1 MKSIESIYEWM
12 LSVKKTAIAGIAA
25 ACAFALG
32 GTASG
37 MGLDRSEF
45 HIGCFSFNEP
55 AQTPKHIAEARAC
68 GMDYVGGGI
77 DARNRI
83 AMEAFSENGLAAS
96 CIFLP
101 RICGPHPAR
110 GTEAL
115 RRKLPKDRL
124 ENNLNAFNAKFR
136 HPSIAMMNICDEP
149 PVQSMAFLGD
159 MVRLVDKCCPGGL
172 AYVNLY
178 PNYARVA
185 ENGTDVTKSQLGCA
199 NYRDYIDEYCR
210 QVPTHYIAY
219 DHYPIMATAEATR
232 ACSARWYGNL
242 KVVADACRATGRDLW
257 VGPQVNSRRKAPPI
271 TENHLRYQA
280 FSAMAFGAVNLTWA
294 CWTLGWWD
302 NNLMETNG
310 MLTCQ
315 YPKLKKVN
323 FEVRR
328 IAPAYMKMR
337 NVATHFVGFKGE
349 ANALSKY
356 GIVPVERLDVPGFDG
371 IAATDGSSLVVG
383 EMVSRVHDGSAK
395 AVFIYAANDSADEKR
410 AEHVVEFSAHG
421 QVSVLGPDE
430 GLRIAGCGQGR
441 CRLTLSDNSCAL
453 VWQD

>member
-1 MKSIESIYEWM
+1 MKSMEFIDEWI
-12 LSVKKTAIAGIAA
+12 LPAKKTAIAGIAA
-25 ACAFALG
+25 ASAFALG

-45 HIGCFSFNEP
+45 HIGCFSFNAP
-55 AQTPKHIAEARAC
+55 AQTSKHIAEAREC

-77 DARNRI
+77 DATNRI
-83 AMEAFSENGLAAS
+83 AMEAFSENGIAVN
-96 CIFLP
+96 CIWLP

-115 RRKLPKDRL
+115 RRKLPQERL
-124 ENNLNAFNAKFR
+124 ERRLDEFNAKLR
-136 HPSIAMMNICDEP
+136 HHSIAMMNICDEP

-159 MVRLVDKCCPGGL
+159 MVRLVNERCPGVF

-185 ENGTDVTKSQLGCA
+185 ENGTDVTKSQLGCT

-210 QVPTHYIAY
+210 QVPTHFISY
-219 DHYPIMATAEATR
+219 DHYPIMATAESTR

-257 VGPQVNSRRKAPPI
+257 VGPQVNSRRKVPPI

-302 NNLMETNG
+302 NNVMETNG
-310 MLTCQ
+310 TLTCQ
-315 YPKLKKVN
+315 YQKLKTVN
-323 FEVRR
+323 LEVRR
-328 IAPAYMKMR
+328 IAVPYMKMR

-349 ANALSKY
+349 ADALAKY
-356 GIVPVERLDVPGFDG
+356 GITPVERLDVPGFAG
-371 IAATDGSSLVVG
+371 IAAIDGSSLVVG
-383 EMVSRVHDGSAK
+383 EMASRAQGGAAK
-395 AVFIYAANDSADEKR
+395 GVFVYAADDCADEKR
-410 AEHVVEFSAHG
+410 AEHVVEFSADG
-421 QVSVLGPDE
+421 PVTAFGPDGSLE
-430 GLRIAGCGQGR
+430 VAGYGR
-441 CRLTLSDNSCAL
+441 GRWHLTLADNSCAL
-453 VWQD
+453 VLPD

>member
-1 MKSIESIYEWM
+1 MTKTIE
-12 LSVKKTAIAGIAA
+12 AAGIVTV
-25 ACAFALG
+25 CAFALA
-32 GTASG
+32 GTAVG
-37 MGLDRSEF
+37 KGLDRSEF
-45 HIGCFSFNEP
+45 HIGCFSFNAP
-55 AQTPKHIAEARAC
+55 AQTPKHIAEAREC

-77 DARNRI
+77 DPANRR
-83 AMEAFSENGLAAS
+83 AMEAFSENGLAVN

-115 RRKLPKDRL
+115 QQKLPKERL
-124 ENNLNAFNAKFR
+124 ESKLDEFNAKFR

-149 PVQSMAFLGD
+149 PVQSMAFIGD
-159 MVRLVDKCCPGGL
+159 MVRLVNERCPDMF

-199 NYRDYIDEYCR
+199 NYKGYIDEYCR
-210 QVPTHYIAY
+210 QVPTHFISY
-219 DHYPIMATAEATR
+219 DHYPIMATAEATK

-257 VGPQVNSRRKAPPI
+257 VGPQVNSRSKAPPI

-294 CWTLGWWD
+294 CWTRGWWD
-302 NNLMETNG
+302 NNVMETNG
-310 MLTCQ
+310 TLTCQ

-328 IAPAYMKMR
+328 LAAPYMKMR
-337 NVATHFVGFKGE
+337 NVATHFVGFKDE
-349 ANALSKY
+349 AGALSRY
-356 GIVPVERLDVPGFDG
+356 GITPVERLDVSGFSG
-371 IAATDGSSLVVG
+371 IAAADGSSLVVG
-383 EMVSRVHDGSAK
+383 EMVARVQGK
-395 AVFIYAANDSADEKR
+395 PVKGIFIYAADDCADEKR
-410 AEHVVEFSAHG
+410 AEHVVGFAAEG
-421 QVSVLGPDE
+421 QIVAFGPD
-430 GLRIAGCGQGR
+430 GRLNVDDDGQGSF
-441 CRLTLSDNSCAL
+441 RLTIADNSCAIVL
-453 VWQD
+453 HK